1 MSKLIK
7 WSADL
12 NTNIHVIDE
21 QHKKIVDYINDI
33 HHVQETHDRNELGEV
48 IAELVDYTIS
58 HFAYEEALMEKAG
71 YPFIE
76 PHKKVHQLFVGK
88 VNTYVE
94 RFEAGEDVTK
104 ELLNMLQKWLINH
117 IKNEDGDYVDLVFAV
132 QDKLH
137 HAAKGGLL
145 TRFMKALF

>member
-1 MSKLIK
+1 
-7 WSADL
+7 
-12 NTNIHVIDE
+12 
-21 QHKKIVDYINDI
+21 
-33 HHVQETHDRNELGEV
+33 
-48 IAELVDYTIS
+48 
-58 HFAYEEALMEKAG
+58 
-71 YPFIE
+71 
-76 PHKKVHQLFVGK
+76 
-88 VNTYVE
+88 VE